1 MKKQIILLMFKL
13 SSLRK
18 IKNFSCVFPEK
29 KTITINCIISN
40 LENINPYKEV
50 YEYANTSDKINLL
63 YINLELSNFF
73 QANSKISGHENIITE
88 SDKSNKVCTSN
99 SNSTNQDNNKINPV
113 VRKQKSSGG
122 LSTGAIIGIIIPC
135 VVVLIAAIATAAAC
149 YNKRKAS
156 PSIFDSE
163 IKNIDIKKTQ
173 V

>member
-50 YEYANTSDKINLL
+50 YEYANLL

-88 SDKSNKVCTSN
+88 SDKSNKVCAQ
-99 SNSTNQDNNKINPV
+99 NSTSSTESNNISLIN
-113 VRKQKSSGG
+113 RSEG
-122 LSTGAIIGIIIPC
+122 LSTGTIIGIIIHC
-135 VVVLIAAIATAAAC
+135 VVELIAAVCLYVAC
-149 YNKRKAS
+149 SKREDIP
-156 PSIFDSE
+156 PSNLNSE
-163 IKNIDIKKTQ
+163 SINN
-173 V
+173 

>member
-88 SDKSNKVCTSN
+88 SDKSNKVCAQ
-99 SNSTNQDNNKINPV
+99 NSTSSTESNNISLIN
-113 VRKQKSSGG
+113 RSEG
-122 LSTGAIIGIIIPC
+122 LSTGTIIGIIIHC
-135 VVVLIAAIATAAAC
+135 VVELIAAVCLYVAC
-149 YNKRKAS
+149 SKREDIP
-156 PSIFDSE
+156 PSNLNSE
-163 IKNIDIKKTQ
+163 SINN
-173 V
+173 

>member
-1 MKKQIILLMFKL
+1 M
-13 SSLRK
+13 
-18 IKNFSCVFPEK
+18 
-29 KTITINCIISN
+29 
-40 LENINPYKEV
+40 
-50 YEYANTSDKINLL
+50 NTSDKIQL
-63 YINLELSNFF
+63 ICSDLELNNFF

-149 YNKRKAS
+149 YNK
-156 PSIFDSE
+156 
-163 IKNIDIKKTQ
+163 KK
-173 V
+173 VPMIAFFS